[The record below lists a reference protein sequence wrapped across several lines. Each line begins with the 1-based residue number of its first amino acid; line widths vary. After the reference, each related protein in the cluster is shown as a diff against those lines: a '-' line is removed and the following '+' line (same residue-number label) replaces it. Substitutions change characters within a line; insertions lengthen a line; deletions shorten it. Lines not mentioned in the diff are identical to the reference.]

1 MVKMSKY
8 SAVRLMDG
16 SATSF
21 ANLATRLF
29 LTLAAIFKDAKFIE
43 APIAKWKRNFCLWQA
58 LYFP

>member
-16 SATSF
+16 SVTSF

-43 APIAKWKRNFCLWQA
+43 APIAK
-58 LYFP
+58 